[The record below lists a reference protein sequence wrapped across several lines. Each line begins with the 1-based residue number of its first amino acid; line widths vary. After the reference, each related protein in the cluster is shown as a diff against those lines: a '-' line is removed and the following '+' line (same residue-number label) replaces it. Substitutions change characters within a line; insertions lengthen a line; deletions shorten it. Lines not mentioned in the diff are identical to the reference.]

1 MNTFV
6 KFVIIVFILY
16 GLYYTVLI
24 VNDLFFKKVPVPV
37 TDEGETYSLD
47 EFAESIKEDIKGVG
61 IDDVENLNTPKSFN
75 KSVIIDSDTKNES
88 PDINQLKEKYDS
100 NASHFQDTISNS
112 IDSQSQIETKPE
124 SVKSSELE
132 DQWQKML
139 NMAETSVQIVSDN
152 DGYKVYKAII

>member
-1 MNTFV
+1 VNTFV

-37 TDEGETYSLD
+37 TDEGEMYSLD
-47 EFAESIKEDIKGVG
+47 EFAESIKEDVKGVG

-75 KSVIIDSDTKNES
+75 TSVIMDSDSEDDS
-88 PDINQLKEKYDS
+88 PDINILKEKYDS
-100 NASHFQDTISNS
+100 NTNHFQDTISNS
-112 IDSQSQIETKPE
+112 NNSPAQKETKPE
-124 SVKSSELE
+124 PVKSSDSE
-132 DQWQKML
+132 DHWQNLL

-152 DGYKVYKAII
+152 QGYKVYKAII